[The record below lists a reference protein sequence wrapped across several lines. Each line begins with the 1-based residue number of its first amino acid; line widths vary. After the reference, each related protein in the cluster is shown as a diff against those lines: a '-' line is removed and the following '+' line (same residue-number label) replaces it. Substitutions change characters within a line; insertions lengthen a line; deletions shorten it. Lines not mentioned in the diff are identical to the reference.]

1 MGVWLVVL
9 VLAIVC
15 FVLGFTLAAKVLF
28 LAGLVLLVVAAAGGA
43 KTRRRGLLGGGRP
56 LGRRRWGRRRSLL

>member
-1 MGVWLVVL
+1 MAVWLVVL

-28 LAGLVLLVVAAAGGA
+28 LAGLVLLVVAAAGGVN
-43 KTRRRGLLGGGRP
+43 TRRRGLLAGGRP